1 MLTIAVGRT
10 VPDILIYTKT
20 FCGYCVW
27 AKRLLGSKNVEFAE
41 VNVSGDRAL
50 MQQMVERSGGRM
62 TAPQIFVGSVHVG
75 GYDELAAL
83 EARGELDPLL
93 QHQAAGDSQ
102 QPAPEGNSNDQTEKE
117 NAVSENHRQVIILGS
132 GCAGL
137 TAAIY
142 TARANLEPLVISG
155 REFGGQLYTTTDVE
169 NFPGFPE
176 GILGPDLIENM
187 KAQAERFGAEIL
199 IGHAETLEVAEQP
212 FGVILEGGARYS
224 CDALIVATGAS
235 PKEIGVP
242 GERDLRGYGVSTCAT
257 CDAAFFRDRPIAVVG
272 GGDSALEEALFLTKF
287 ASKVT
292 IIHRRDEFR
301 ASPVMAE
308 RALANDRIEMLWNTR
323 VKEFV
328 GSSKTGLQAVRTVN
342 VQTDEEQDLA
352 VDGCFI
358 AIGHDPN
365 TAILRDLTIDLDDL
379 GYVTEG
385 DRPLPHTAIEGVFVA
400 GDVHDHHYRQAIT
413 AAGYGCRAA
422 LDTERWL
429 TNRLMGAS

>member
-1 MLTIAVGRT
+1 M
-10 VPDILIYTKT
+10 PNILVYTKT

-27 AKRLLGSKNVEFAE
+27 TKRLLASKNVDFAE
-41 VNVSGDRAL
+41 VNVSGDREL
-50 MQQMVERSGGRM
+50 MQQMIERSGGRL
-62 TAPQIFVGSVHVG
+62 TAPQIFIGPVHVG
-75 GYDELAAL
+75 GYDELTAL

-93 QHQAAGDSQ
+93 DKHARNGSDQPAGDDSTNTQ
-102 QPAPEGNSNDQTEKE
+102 DDKE
-117 NAVSENHRQVIILGS
+117 NAVSENHRPVIILGS

-142 TARANLEPLVISG
+142 TARANLTPLVISG

-176 GILGPDLIENM
+176 GVQGPDLIENM
-187 KAQAERFGAEIL
+187 KAQAERFGAEIM
-199 IGHAETLEVAEQP
+199 IGHAEKLEVAEQP
-212 FGVILEGGARYS
+212 FGVILEGGARYT

-242 GERDLRGYGVSTCAT
+242 GELDLRGYGVSTCAT
-257 CDAAFFRDRPIAVVG
+257 CDAAFFRDRPVAVVG

-308 RALANDRIEMLWNTR
+308 RALANERIEMMWNTK
-323 VKEFV
+323 VKEFI
-328 GSSKTGLQAVRTVN
+328 GSSKTGLQAVRTVDVN
-342 VQTDEEQDLA
+342 TGEEQDLV

-365 TAILRDLTIDLDDL
+365 TALLRELAVDLDDL

-385 DRPLPHTAIEGVFVA
+385 DRPLPYTAIEGVFVA
-400 GDVHDHHYRQAIT
+400 GDIHDHHYRQAIT

-429 TNRLMGAS
+429 TNRLMGA

>member
-1 MLTIAVGRT
+1 MAVR
-10 VPDILIYTKT
+10 VSDVLIYTKT

-27 AKRLLGSKNVEFAE
+27 AKRLLESKNVEFE
-41 VNVSGDRAL
+41 EIMVSGDRESFQTMIDHAD
-50 MQQMVERSGGRM
+50 GRT
-62 TAPQIFVGSVHVG
+62 TAPQIFVGPVHVG

-83 EARGELDPLL
+83 EAHGLLDALL
-93 QHQAAGDSQ
+93 NEHAPGAMGGDASKQDSQ
-102 QPAPEGNSNDQTEKE
+102 DQTDKE
-117 NAVSENHRQVIILGS
+117 NPVSDNHREVIIIGS

-142 TARANLEPLVISG
+142 AARANLAPLVVTG

-176 GILGPDLIENM
+176 GIQGPDLIENM

-199 IGHAETLEVAEQP
+199 IGHAEQLEVTERP
-212 FGVILEGGARYS
+212 FGVVLEGGARYTA
-224 CDALIVATGAS
+224 DALIVATGAS
-235 PKEIGVP
+235 PKGLGVP
-242 GERDLRGYGVSTCAT
+242 GEMELRGYGVSTCAT

-272 GGDSALEEALFLTKF
+272 GGDSAMEEALFLAKF

-292 IIHRRDEFR
+292 ILHRRDEFR
-301 ASPVMAE
+301 ASPVMTE
-308 RALANDRIEMLWNTR
+308 RVLEHERIEVRWNTV
-323 VKEFV
+323 VKEFI
-328 GSSKTGLQAVRTVN
+328 GDASESGLSALRIADVTS
-342 VQTDEEQDLA
+342 DEEENFA

-365 TAILRDLTIDLDDL
+365 TEVLSGLGIDVDEL

-385 DRPLPHTAIEGVFVA
+385 ERPLPYTAIDGVFVA
-400 GDVHDHHYRQAIT
+400 GDIHDHHYRQAIT

-422 LDTERWL
+422 LDAERWL
-429 TNRLMGAS
+429 TNRLMGA

>member
-1 MLTIAVGRT
+1 M
-10 VPDILIYTKT
+10 PDILVYTKT

-27 AKRLLGSKNVEFAE
+27 AKRLLESKNVEFAE
-41 VNVSGDRAL
+41 VNVSGDREL
-50 MQQMVERSGGRM
+50 MQQMIERSGGRL
-62 TAPQIFVGSVHVG
+62 TAPQIFLGSVHVG

-83 EARGELDPLL
+83 DERGELEPLL
-93 QHQAAGDSQ
+93 AEHARGDSGRAASDDSANYQ
-102 QPAPEGNSNDQTEKE
+102 ADKE
-117 NAVSENHRQVIILGS
+117 NAVSENHHPVIILGS

-142 TARANLEPLVISG
+142 TARANLTPLVVSG

-176 GILGPDLIENM
+176 GVQGPDLIENM
-187 KAQAERFGAEIL
+187 KAQAERFGAEIM
-199 IGHAETLEVAEQP
+199 IGHAEKLEVAEQP
-212 FGVILEGGARYS
+212 FGVILEGGARYT

-235 PKEIGVP
+235 PKELGVP
-242 GERDLRGYGVSTCAT
+242 RELDLRGYGVSTCAT

-292 IIHRRDEFR
+292 ILHRRDEFR

-308 RALANDRIEMLWNTR
+308 RALANERIEVMWNTQ

-328 GSSKTGLQAVRTVN
+328 GSSETGLQAVRTVD
-342 VQTDEEQDLA
+342 VQTGEEQDLA

-365 TAILRDLTIDLDDL
+365 TAILRDLAIDLDDL
-379 GYVTEG
+379 GYVKAS
-385 DRPLPHTAIEGVFVA
+385 DRPLPQTAIDGVFVA
-400 GDVHDHHYRQAIT
+400 GDIHDHHYRQAIT

-429 TNRLMGAS
+429 TNRLMGA

>member
-1 MLTIAVGRT
+1 M
-10 VPDILIYTKT
+10 PDVVIYTKT

-27 AKRLLGSKNVEFAE
+27 AKRLLESKYVDFTE
-41 VNVSGDRAL
+41 VKVSGDPESFQTMIDKA
-50 MQQMVERSGGRM
+50 GGRM
-62 TAPQIFVGSVHVG
+62 TAPQIFIGPVHIG

-83 EARGELDPLL
+83 EAHGQLDPLL
-93 QHQAAGDSQ
+93 QEPMPTGTTDDRPDS
-102 QPAPEGNSNDQTEKE
+102 SNDSADKE
-117 NAVSENHRQVIILGS
+117 NSVSDNHRPVIILGS

-142 TARANLEPLVISG
+142 TARANLKPLVVSG
-155 REFGGQLYTTTDVE
+155 REFGGQLYTTTEVE
-169 NFPGFPE
+169 NFPGFRD
-176 GILGPDLIENM
+176 GIQGPDLIGNM

-199 IGHAETLEVAEQP
+199 IGHADKLEVAERP
-212 FGVILEGGARYS
+212 FGVVLEGGDRYN

-235 PKEIGVP
+235 PKPLGVP
-242 GERDLRGYGVSTCAT
+242 GEMDLRGYGVSTCAT

-272 GGDSALEEALFLTKF
+272 GGDSAMEEAAFLTKF

-292 IIHRRDEFR
+292 ILHRRDEFR
-301 ASPVMAE
+301 ASPVMTE
-308 RALANDRIEMLWNTR
+308 RVLANEKIEVMWNTT
-323 VKEFV
+323 VKEFI
-328 GSSKTGLQAVRTVN
+328 GSAATGLTAVRVASTESG
-342 VQTDEEQDLA
+342 DEQDLE

-365 TAILRDLTIDLDDL
+365 TEVLSGLNIDVDEL

-385 DRPLPHTAIEGVFVA
+385 ERPLPYTSIEGVFVA
-400 GDVHDHHYRQAIT
+400 GDIHDHHYRQAVT

-429 TNRLMGAS
+429 TNRLMGA

>member
-1 MLTIAVGRT
+1 MS
-10 VPDILIYTKT
+10 DIVIYTKT

-27 AKRLLGSKNVEFAE
+27 AKRLLQSKDADFVEI
-41 VNVSGDRAL
+41 NVSGDREL
-50 MQQMVERSGGRM
+50 IQQMIERSGGRR
-62 TAPQIFVGSVHVG
+62 TAPQIFIGDVHVG
-75 GYDELAAL
+75 GYDQLSDL
-83 EARGELDPLL
+83 ETRGELEPLL
-93 QHQAAGDSQ
+93 REAAPAAADPPADDNSTNF
-102 QPAPEGNSNDQTEKE
+102 QPDQED
-117 NAVSENHRQVIILGS
+117 AVSDNHRPVIILGS

-142 TARANLEPLVISG
+142 TARANLKPLVISG
-155 REFGGQLYTTTDVE
+155 REFGGQLYTTTEVE

-176 GILGPDLIENM
+176 GVQGPDLIENM
-187 KAQAERFGAEIL
+187 KAQAERFGAEIM

-212 FGVILEGGARYS
+212 FGVVLEGGARYT

-235 PKEIGVP
+235 SKEIGVP
-242 GERDLRGYGVSTCAT
+242 GELDLRGYGVSTCAT

-292 IIHRRDEFR
+292 ILHRRDEFR

-308 RALANDRIEMLWNTR
+308 RALANDRIEVVWNTR

-328 GSSKTGLQAVRTVN
+328 GSSKTGLQAVRTVD
-342 VQTDEEQDLA
+342 VHSGEEQDLT

-365 TAILRDLTIDLDDL
+365 TAILRGLAIDLDDL
-379 GYVTEG
+379 GYVKEG

-400 GDVHDHHYRQAIT
+400 GDIHDHHYRQAIT

-429 TNRLMGAS
+429 TNRLMGA

>member
-1 MLTIAVGRT
+1 M
-10 VPDILIYTKT
+10 PDILVYTKT

-27 AKRLLGSKNVEFAE
+27 AKRLLESKDVDFAE
-41 VNVSGDRAL
+41 VNVSGDREL
-50 MQQMVERSGGRM
+50 MQQMIQRSGGRL
-62 TAPQIFVGSVHVG
+62 TAPQIFIGSIHVG

-83 EARGELDPLL
+83 EARGELDTLL
-93 QHQAAGDSQ
+93 AKHAHNGSDRPAGDDPTNHQA
-102 QPAPEGNSNDQTEKE
+102 EKE
-117 NAVSENHRQVIILGS
+117 NAVSENHRPVIILGS

-142 TARANLEPLVISG
+142 TARANLTPLVISG

-176 GILGPDLIENM
+176 GVQGPDLIENM
-187 KAQAERFGAEIL
+187 KAQAERFGAEIM
-199 IGHAETLEVAEQP
+199 IGHAEKLEVAERP
-212 FGVILEGGARYS
+212 FGVILEGGARYT

-242 GERDLRGYGVSTCAT
+242 GELDLRGYGVSTCAT

-308 RALANDRIEMLWNTR
+308 RALANERVEMMWNTQ

-328 GSSKTGLQAVRTVN
+328 GSSKTGLQAVRTVDVN
-342 VQTDEEQDLA
+342 TGEEQDLA

-365 TAILRDLTIDLDDL
+365 TALLRDLAVDLDDL

-385 DRPLPHTAIEGVFVA
+385 DRPLPYTAIEGVFVA
-400 GDVHDHHYRQAIT
+400 GDIHDHHYRQAIT

-429 TNRLMGAS
+429 TNRLMGA

>member
-1 MLTIAVGRT
+1 
-10 VPDILIYTKT
+10 VPDILVYTKT

-27 AKRLLGSKNVEFAE
+27 AKRLLESKDVEFAE
-41 VNVSGDRAL
+41 INVSGDREL
-50 MQQMVERSGGRM
+50 IQQMIERSGGRL
-62 TAPQIFVGSVHVG
+62 TAPQIFIGSVHVG

-83 EARGELDPLL
+83 ESRGELDSLL
-93 QHQAAGDSQ
+93 GMNAHNGSD
-102 QPAPEGNSNDQTEKE
+102 QPARDNDTNYQTDKE

-142 TARANLEPLVISG
+142 TARANLAPLVISG

-176 GILGPDLIENM
+176 GVQGPDLIENM
-187 KAQAERFGAEIL
+187 KAQAERFGAEIM
-199 IGHAETLEVAEQP
+199 IGHADKLEVAEQP
-212 FGVILEGGARYS
+212 FGVILEGGARYT

-235 PKEIGVP
+235 PKPLGVP
-242 GERDLRGYGVSTCAT
+242 GEMDLRGYGVSTCAT

-301 ASPVMAE
+301 ASPVMTE
-308 RALANDRIEMLWNTR
+308 RALAHERVEMMWDTQ
-323 VKEFV
+323 VKEFI

-342 VQTDEEQDLA
+342 VKTGEEQDLV

-365 TAILRDLTIDLDDL
+365 TALLRDLAVDLDDL

-385 DRPLPHTAIEGVFVA
+385 DRPLPYTAIEGVFVA
-400 GDVHDHHYRQAIT
+400 GDIHDHHYRQAIT

-429 TNRLMGAS
+429 TNRLMGA